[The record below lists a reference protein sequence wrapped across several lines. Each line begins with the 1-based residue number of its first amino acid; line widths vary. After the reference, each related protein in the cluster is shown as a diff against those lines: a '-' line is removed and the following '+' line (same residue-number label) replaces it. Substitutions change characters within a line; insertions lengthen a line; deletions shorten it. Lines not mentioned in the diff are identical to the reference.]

1 MQTTKN
7 REKTRQ
13 ESFELRSKTKR
24 NGCLQWF
31 GEKVE
36 TIFIPLFV
44 GQ

>member
-13 ESFELRSKTKR
+13 ESFELRSKTKEMDAY
-24 NGCLQWF
+24 NGF
-31 GEKVE
+31 VKKVE